1 MAEETLV
8 RESLTEEMIRAG
20 EELTKKLDESAS
32 PVTAAFWFYVAEE
45 NHWRLIFASPLVAK
59 KGPKAGYDAVAEA
72 LAALRRNYTALRY
85 ISVVEPGNPL
95 VQLLAS
101 AVSTGPGMTGI
112 RFSQNTVNGK
122 FIDDAYLYRLT
133 RTAA

>member
-20 EELTKKLDESAS
+20 EELTKKLDESAW
-32 PVTAAFWFYVAEE
+32 PVTAAFWFYVPDE
-45 NHWRLIFASPLVAK
+45 NQWRLVFASPIVAK

-72 LAALRRNYTALRY
+72 LSALRRNFTALRY
-85 ISVVEPGNPL
+85 ISVVEPQNPL

-101 AVSTGPGMTGI
+101 AVSIGPGITGV
-112 RFSQNTVNGK
+112 RFSQNTVNGR
-122 FIDDAYLYRLT
+122 FIEDAYLYKLT